1 MFLSG
6 SIGSSKILFSVIG
19 IYTLGITISFFAAP
33 KLLVS
38 LHSTAVQMQYEPA
51 ISTFE
56 LNVRLRQIARDLQ
69 DALEAAVGYFE
80 LMIAPAFGDHGVAPN
95 APHYQLVLSYQH
107 LDIVEFHSGKIEL
120 DLPPFRA
127 PVDIDSRL
135 PQRPARSAV
144 FAADSLDKNSL
155 AS

>member
-6 SIGSSKILFSVIG
+6 SIGSSKILLSVIC
-19 IYTLGITISFFAAP
+19 TLEINSLFSQP
-33 KLLVS
+33 KVIGS

-56 LNVRLRQIARDLQ
+56 LKVRLRQIAGNLQ
-69 DALEAAVGYFE
+69 DALEAAVCYFQ
-80 LMIAPAFGDHGVAPN
+80 LMIAPAFGDHGVAAN
-95 APHYQLVLSYQH
+95 AAHYQLVLRYQH
-107 LDIVEFHSGKIEL
+107 LDILEFHSGKIEL

-127 PVDIDSRL
+127 PVDVDSRL
-135 PQRPARSAV
+135 PQWPARPAV
-144 FAADSLDKNSL
+144 FAADSLDKNPL